1 MKLSCIDFL
10 GISEHFTEEEMMV
23 QKMASEFV
31 SKEVMPIIEE
41 NYKKGTFPKELI
53 SKISKQGFLG
63 CNLPTEYG
71 CGGMSSTA
79 YGLICQELER
89 ADSGVRSFVSVQG
102 SLVMYPIY
110 TYGSEEQR
118 KKWLPKMAKGEIIG
132 CFGLTEPN
140 FGSNPS
146 GMLTNAKKVDGGYVL
161 NGSKMWITNGSIA
174 DVAVVWAKD
183 EAGVVKGFLV
193 EKEFDGF
200 SSPIMEGK
208 WSLRASITS
217 ELVLDNVFVPEEN
230 LLPNVEGLKGPLGCL
245 NQARYG
251 IGWGAIGAA
260 MNLYEVA
267 LNYSKDRQQFGKP
280 IAGFQLIQEKLVW
293 MFNEITKGQLIAMQV
308 GRNKDNKTLKHPQVS
323 LIKRNN
329 VWVARECAKL
339 SREILGANGV
349 TSDYPI
355 MRHMMNIEIV
365 YTYEGTHE
373 MHTLILGHEI
383 TGLQAFK

>member
-1 MKLSCIDFL
+1 MKLSCMDFL
-10 GISEHFTEEEMMV
+10 GINEHFSEEEVMV
-23 QKMASEFV
+23 QNMAREFV
-31 SKEVMPIIEE
+31 YKEVMPIIEE
-41 NYKKGTFPKELI
+41 NYKNGTFPEELI
-53 SKISKQGFLG
+53 KKISAQGFLG
-63 CNLPTEYG
+63 CNLPIEYG

-110 TYGSEEQR
+110 KYGSEEQR
-118 KKWLPKMAKGEIIG
+118 KRWLPEMAKGKKIG

-146 GMLTNAKKVDGGYVL
+146 GMITNAKKVDGGYII
-161 NGSKMWITNGSIA
+161 NGSKMWITNGTIA

-183 EAGVVKGFLV
+183 EKNVIRGFLV
-193 EKEFDGF
+193 EKDFEGF
-200 SSPIMEGK
+200 SAPIMKGK

-217 ELVLDNVFVPEEN
+217 ELVLEDVFVPEEN
-230 LLPNVEGLKGPLGCL
+230 LLPNIEGLKGPLGCL
-245 NQARYG
+245 NQARFG

-267 LNYSKDRQQFGKP
+267 LKYSKDREQFGKP

-293 MFNEITKGQLIAMQV
+293 MFNEITKGQIIAMQV
-308 GRNKDNKTLKHPQVS
+308 GRNKDNKSLKHSQVS

-339 SREILGANGV
+339 AREILGANGI

-355 MRHMMNIEIV
+355 MRHMMNIESV

-383 TGLQAFK
+383 TGIQAFK

>member
-1 MKLSCIDFL
+1 MDFL
-10 GISEHFTEEEMMV
+10 GINEHFSEEEVMV
-23 QKMASEFV
+23 QNMAHEFV

-41 NYKKGTFPKELI
+41 NYKNGTFPEELI
-53 SKISKQGFLG
+53 KKISAQGFLG
-63 CNLPTEYG
+63 CNLPTDYG

-110 TYGSEEQR
+110 KYGSEEQR
-118 KKWLPKMAKGEIIG
+118 KKWLPKMAKGEKIG

-146 GMLTNAKKVDGGYVL
+146 GMITNAKKVDGGYIL
-161 NGSKMWITNGSIA
+161 NGSKMWITNGTIA

-183 EAGVVKGFLV
+183 EENVIRGFLV
-193 EKEFDGF
+193 EKDFEGF
-200 SSPIMEGK
+200 SAPIMKGK

-217 ELVLDNVFVPEEN
+217 ELVLENVFVPEEN
-230 LLPNVEGLKGPLGCL
+230 LLPNIKGLKGPLGCL

-267 LNYSKDRQQFGKP
+267 LKYSKDREQFGKP

-293 MFNEITKGQLIAMQV
+293 MFNEITKGQIIAMQV
-308 GRNKDNKTLKHPQVS
+308 GRNKDNESLKHSQVS

-339 SREILGANGV
+339 AREILGANGI
-349 TSDYPI
+349 TSDYPV
-355 MRHMMNIEIV
+355 MRHMMNIESV

-383 TGLQAFK
+383 TGIQAFK

>member
-1 MKLSCIDFL
+1 MKLSCMDFL

-31 SKEVMPIIEE
+31 SKEVMPIIED

-63 CNLPTEYG
+63 CNLPTKYG

-110 TYGSEEQR
+110 AYGSEEQR
-118 KKWLPKMAKGEIIG
+118 KKWLPKMAKGEVIG

-146 GMLTNAKKVDGGYVL
+146 GMLTNAKKVDGGFVL

-174 DVAVVWAKD
+174 DLAVVWAKD
-183 EAGVVKGFLV
+183 ENGVVKGFLV
-193 EKEFDGF
+193 EKEFEGF
-200 SSPIMEGK
+200 TAPIMKGK

-308 GRNKDNKTLKHPQVS
+308 GRNKDNKTLKHTQVS

-339 SREILGANGV
+339 AREILGANGV

-355 MRHMMNIEIV
+355 MRHMMNIESV